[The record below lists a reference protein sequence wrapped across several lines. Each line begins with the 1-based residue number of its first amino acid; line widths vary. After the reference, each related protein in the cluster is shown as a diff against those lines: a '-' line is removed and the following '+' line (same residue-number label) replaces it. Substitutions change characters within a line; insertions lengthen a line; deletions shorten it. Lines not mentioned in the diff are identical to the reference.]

1 MSLAS
6 TISGI
11 GHTAATQLSSLAK
24 RGTKALMI
32 ARKGEGKAS
41 ALLSGKLMARP
52 GKTAATVQPGAATR
66 APAGTTVTPAMDK
79 SESQESL
86 PNLALKWQ
94 SKTHN
99 VMQPGA
105 ASKRQEASRFDPGQ
119 HRAKSKAA
127 EQPAAQWPTV
137 ATIDKDLEDYLQE
150 LGDHFAATP
159 QQIQISESSQRGW
172 AQPED
177 TLDRNTFDWEAKK
190 AGVSGNAQRKAEIA
204 ELDALM
210 DELAPPNLRS
220 IRIFDLP
227 QPQRAVVTINLP
239 QPPQAEFTQTVKL
252 NMDEL
257 EPSPQPQSIRIF
269 NQPQPQQAAFTQTV
283 KLHEEIASAKFI
295 KGKQVQPAVLTEL
308 EAAPKQTVAPAGTIS
323 APSVERF
330 EESALPPTGKP
341 GMPTESPLT
350 KGQTKIG
357 ETPTLTPVAPGLA

>member
-66 APAGTTVTPAMDK
+66 APAGTTVT
-79 SESQESL
+79 SE
-86 PNLALKWQ
+86 WQ

-119 HRAKSKAA
+119 HRAKSKAG
-127 EQPAAQWPTV
+127 EQPAAQWPTA

-150 LGDHFAATP
+150 LGDQFAATP
-159 QQIQISESSQRGW
+159 QHIQIPESSQRGR

-210 DELAPPNLRS
+210 DELAPPNLGS
-220 IRIFDLP
+220 ISIFDQP
-227 QPQRAVVTINLP
+227 QPQRAIVTINLP
-239 QPPQAEFTQTVKL
+239 QP
-252 NMDEL
+252 
-257 EPSPQPQSIRIF
+257 
-269 NQPQPQQAAFTQTV
+269 QQAAFIQTV
-283 KLHEEIASAKFI
+283 TLHEEIASAKFI

-323 APSVERF
+323 APSVKRF

-341 GMPTESPLT
+341 GMPTETPLT
-350 KGQTKIG
+350 NGQTTIG